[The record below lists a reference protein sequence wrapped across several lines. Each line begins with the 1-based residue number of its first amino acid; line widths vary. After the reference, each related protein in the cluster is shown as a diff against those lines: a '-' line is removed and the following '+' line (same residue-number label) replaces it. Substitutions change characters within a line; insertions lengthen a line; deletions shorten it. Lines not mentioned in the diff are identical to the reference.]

1 MTLKELVISNE
12 NDMQW
17 QLLSRSG
24 KTDLLKQ
31 LVKAQ
36 ECGDRVDNVTGE
48 AIELFMP
55 MDVESWR
62 IIAGENSYRIEVR
75 LSNVED

>member
-1 MTLKELVISNE
+1 MTLKELVMSNK

-36 ECGDRVDNVTGE
+36 ECEDHVENVTGE
-48 AIELFMP
+48 ALELFMP
-55 MDVESWR
+55 MDVETWR

>member
-1 MTLKELVISNE
+1 MTLKELVTSNK

-36 ECGDRVDNVTGE
+36 ECEEHVEDVTGE
-48 AIELFMP
+48 ALELFMP

-75 LSNVED
+75 LKNVED

>member
-62 IIAGENSYRIEVR
+62 IIAGEYSYRIEVR

>member
-1 MTLKELVISNE
+1 MTLKELIITNN

-17 QLLSRSG
+17 HLCSRSG
-24 KTDLLKQ
+24 KTDLLNQ
-31 LVKAQ
+31 LVKARGC
-36 ECGDRVDNVTGE
+36 EDYVEDVTEE

-62 IIAGENSYRIEVR
+62 ILAGENSYKIEVC

>member
-1 MTLKELVISNE
+1 MTLKELIISNT

-17 QLLSRSG
+17 HLLSRSG
-24 KTDLLKQ
+24 KTDLLAQ
-31 LVKAQ
+31 LIKANGC
-36 ECGDRVDNVTGE
+36 EDHIEDVTEE
-48 AIELFMP
+48 AIDMFMP

-62 IIAGENSYRIEVR
+62 ILAGENSYSIEVR

>member
-1 MTLKELVISNE
+1 MTLKELVVSNKNE
-12 NDMQW
+12 MQW

-24 KTDLLKQ
+24 KTDLLNQ
-31 LVKAQ
+31 LVKAR
-36 ECGDRVDNVTGE
+36 ECEDHVEDVTGE
-48 AIELFMP
+48 AIDLFMP

-62 IIAGENSYRIEVR
+62 ILAGENSYKIEVR

>member
-1 MTLKELVISNE
+1 MTLKELVMSNK

-36 ECGDRVDNVTGE
+36 ECEDRVENVTGE
-48 AIELFMP
+48 ALELFMP

>member
-1 MTLKELVISNE
+1 MTLKELVISNK

-17 QLLSRSG
+17 QLLSKSG
-24 KTDLLKQ
+24 RTNLLSQ
-31 LVKAQ
+31 LVKAKGC
-36 ECGDRVDNVTGE
+36 ENRVEDITEE

-62 IIAGENSYRIEVR
+62 ILAGENSYSIEVR

>member
-1 MTLKELVISNE
+1 MTLKELVITNK

-17 QLLSRSG
+17 QLFSRSG

-36 ECGDRVDNVTGE
+36 ECEDCVKNVTGE
-48 AIELFMP
+48 ALEMFMP

-62 IIAGENSYRIEVR
+62 ILAGENSYRIEVW
-75 LSNVED
+75 LKNVED

>member
-1 MTLKELVISNE
+1 MTLKELVMSNK

-17 QLLSRSG
+17 QLFSRSG

-36 ECGDRVDNVTGE
+36 ECEDHVEKVTGE
-48 AIELFMP
+48 TLELFMP

>member
-1 MTLKELVISNE
+1 MTLKELVMSNK

-17 QLLSRSG
+17 QLLSKSG

-36 ECGDRVDNVTGE
+36 ECEDHVEDVTGD
-48 AIELFMP
+48 ALDLFMP

-62 IIAGENSYRIEVR
+62 IVAGENSYRIEVR
-75 LSNVED
+75 LSNMED

>member
-1 MTLKELVISNE
+1 MTLKELVMSNK

-36 ECGDRVDNVTGE
+36 ECEDHVEAVTGE
-48 AIELFMP
+48 ALELFMP

>member
-1 MTLKELVISNE
+1 MTLKELVMSNK

-36 ECGDRVDNVTGE
+36 ECEDHVESVTGE
-48 AIELFMP
+48 ALDLFMP
-55 MDVESWR
+55 MDVDSWR

>member
-1 MTLKELVISNE
+1 MTLKELVISNN

-17 QLLSRSG
+17 QLYSRSG

-31 LVKAQ
+31 LIKAQ
-36 ECGDRVDNVTGE
+36 ECEDHVESVTEE

-62 IIAGENSYRIEVR
+62 IVAGENSYRIEVR

>member
-1 MTLKELVISNE
+1 MTLKELVMSNK

-36 ECGDRVDNVTGE
+36 ECEDHVENVTGE
-48 AIELFMP
+48 ALDLFMP

>member
-1 MTLKELVISNE
+1 MTLKELIITNG

-17 QLLSRSG
+17 QLFSRSG

-31 LVKAQ
+31 LVKNQ
-36 ECGDRVDNVTGE
+36 DCEEHVEDVTGE
-48 AIELFMP
+48 ALELFMP

-62 IIAGENSYRIEVR
+62 ILAGENSYRIEVR
-75 LSNVED
+75 LKNVED

>member
-1 MTLKELVISNE
+1 MTLNELIMSND

-17 QLLSRSG
+17 KLLSRSG

-36 ECGDRVDNVTGE
+36 NCEGHVEDTTRD
-48 AIELFMP
+48 ALDLFLP

-62 IIAGENSYRIEVR
+62 ILAGENSYKIEVR
-75 LSNVED
+75 LKNVED